1 MLKLEGGFAYA
12 RGSQESFA
20 LRSGRCCLCAP
31 AGFVRQLGKS
41 NGDGNG
47 LFFSG

>member
-1 MLKLEGGFAYA
+1 MLKLERGFAYM
-12 RGSQESFA
+12 RRSQESFA
-20 LRSGRCCLCAP
+20 LRSGRRCLCAP

-41 NGDGNG
+41 NGHGNG